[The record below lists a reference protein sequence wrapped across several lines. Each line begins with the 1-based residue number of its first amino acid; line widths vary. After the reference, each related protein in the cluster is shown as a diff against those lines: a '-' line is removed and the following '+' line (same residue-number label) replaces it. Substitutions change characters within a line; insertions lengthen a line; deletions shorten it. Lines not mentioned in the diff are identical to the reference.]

1 MPARR
6 VALALTPHPSAS
18 PEEPKS
24 IRAVCARSDDHDLTL
39 QYEASGDTN
48 GLLIP
53 VARAAARAHGL
64 WHHTCF
70 EAFLAGEG
78 HAGYLEL
85 NFSPSGEWA
94 IYRFRDYRDGMLAIE
109 PESPPRIVV
118 ERSRERLAV
127 SVDISLRSIE
137 VPDEQPLRVGLAAVI
152 ESRSGTLSY
161 WALRHPAGEPN
172 FHHPD
177 SFALTLR

>member
-1 MPARR
+1 
-6 VALALTPHPSAS
+6 
-18 PEEPKS
+18 
-24 IRAVCARSDDHDLTL
+24 VCARSDDHVLTL
-39 QYEASGDTN
+39 QYEASGDTS

-53 VARAAARAHGL
+53 AARAAARAHGL
-64 WHHTCF
+64 WRHTCF
-70 EAFLAGEG
+70 EAFLAGAG
-78 HAGYLEL
+78 QAGYLEL

-94 IYRFRDYRDGMLAIE
+94 VYRFRDYRDGMLAVT

-118 ERSRERLAV
+118 ETSRERLAM
-127 SVDISLRSIE
+127 SVEIPLRSID
-137 VPDEQPLRVGLAAVI
+137 VADEHPLRVGLAAVI

-177 SFALTLR
+177 SFALMLR